1 MKTEKEASET
11 QPLVPKTAIINISI
25 DEEEAQSS
33 SQNRPPSLAED
44 ALDTVKLG
52 IPIFIARLSFVGVSK
67 CLCVVF
73 YSSAVLS
80 SYSYVRTIYRLSD
93 ENNGYGTPW
102 ACE

>member
-1 MKTEKEASET
+1 MKTEKEATSSET

-33 SQNRPPSLAED
+33 SQNRLPSLAED

-67 CLCVVF
+67 RVCVFF
-73 YSSAVLS
+73 YSSDVLS
-80 SYSYVRTIYRLSD
+80 SYSYVCTISD